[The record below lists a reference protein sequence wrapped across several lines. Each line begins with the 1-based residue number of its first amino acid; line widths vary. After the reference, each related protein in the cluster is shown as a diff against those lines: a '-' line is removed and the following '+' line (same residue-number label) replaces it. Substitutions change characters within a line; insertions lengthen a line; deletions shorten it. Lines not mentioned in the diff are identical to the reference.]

1 MNHSK
6 TGSKKFFEM
15 LKIIHTFVC
24 VHNEIDLI
32 FYNNFKMKDLK
43 GKVAVVTGGS
53 RDIGR
58 AVSLKLAGE
67 GVKVCINYNHNEE
80 KARETLEMVK
90 KAGGEAVLFKAD
102 VTKASEVE
110 AMFAFAADTFGGKI
124 DILVNNAGG
133 IMGRKSIEEQD
144 EQWYNALMDLNFK
157 SCWLCTRE
165 VLKYMDK
172 GSIVNI
178 SSQAARDG
186 GGPGSSVY
194 ACGKA
199 AVLCHTRAMAKEL
212 GPRGIRVNAICP
224 GMINTYF
231 HDTFTAPAGREALHR
246 NAPLR
251 REGEAYEVAD
261 LAAYL
266 ASDESSYL
274 TGNGI
279 DINGGCLFS

>member
-1 MNHSK
+1 
-6 TGSKKFFEM
+6 
-15 LKIIHTFVC
+15 
-24 VHNEIDLI
+24 
-32 FYNNFKMKDLK
+32 MKLLE

-58 AVSLKLAGE
+58 AISLKLASE
-67 GVKVCINYNHNEE
+67 GAKVCINYYHNEG
-80 KARETLEMVK
+80 KALETLQMVK
-90 KAGGEAVLFKAD
+90 DAGGEAFLFKAD
-102 VTKASEVE
+102 VTKAEEVS
-110 AMFAFAADTFGGKI
+110 AMLAETAARYGGKI

-133 IMGRKSIEEQD
+133 IMGRKTIEEQD
-144 EQWYNALMDLNFK
+144 EDWYRTVLDLNFK
-157 SCWLCTRE
+157 SCWLCTRD

-186 GGPGSSVY
+186 GGAGSSIY

-199 AVLCHTRAMAKEL
+199 AMLCHTRAMAKEL
-212 GPRGIRVNAICP
+212 GPRGIRVNAVCP

-246 NAPLR
+246 SAPLR
-251 REGEAYEVAD
+251 REGEAPEVAD
-261 LAAYL
+261 LVCYL
-266 ASDESSYL
+266 ASDESSYI
-274 TGNGI
+274 TGNGV

>member
-1 MNHSK
+1 
-6 TGSKKFFEM
+6 
-15 LKIIHTFVC
+15 
-24 VHNEIDLI
+24 
-32 FYNNFKMKDLK
+32 MKDLK
-43 GKVAVVTGGS
+43 GKVAIVTGGS

-58 AVSLKLAGE
+58 AISVKLASE

-80 KARETLEMVK
+80 KALETLEMCR
-90 KAGGEAVLFKAD
+90 KAGGEAVIFKAD
-102 VTKASEVE
+102 VTKAKDVE
-110 AMFAFAADTFGGKI
+110 ALFAFAAKSFGGKI

-133 IMGRKSIEEQD
+133 MVGRKTIDLQD
-144 EQWYNALMDLNFK
+144 EEWYDTLMNLNFK

-165 VLKYMDK
+165 ALKYMDK

-186 GGPGSSVY
+186 GGPGASLY

-199 AVLCHTRAMAKEL
+199 AILCHTRGMAKEL

-231 HDTFTAPAGREALHR
+231 HDTFTAPAGREALHKS
-246 NAPLR
+246 APLR
-251 REGEAYEVAD
+251 REGEACEVAD
-261 LAAYL
+261 LVCFL
-266 ASDESSYL
+266 ASGESSYM